1 GYEEM
6 REQLEDP
13 NLPVTKD
20 SVLILRGCGAVGVP
34 GMPEWGMIPIPKK
47 LAQQGVKDMIRITDS
62 RMSGT
67 SFGVCLLH
75 VSPEAAVGGPL
86 ALIKN
91 GDIIELD
98 VANKSVNVKISGAEF
113 DERRKNWKGFTSEH
127 LRGWPLLYQQHVLQP
142 DLGCD
147 LDFLRAPTAAHR
159 RFVPPVVG
167 RS

>member
-1 GYEEM
+1 
-6 REQLEDP
+6 
-13 NLPVTKD
+13 
-20 SVLILRGCGAVGVP
+20 
-34 GMPEWGMIPIPKK
+34 MPEWGMIPIPKK
-47 LAQQGVKDMIRITDS
+47 LVEQGVKDMIRITDS

-86 ALIKN
+86 ALIQN
-91 GDIIELD
+91 GDIIDID
-98 VANKSVNVKISGAEF
+98 VHQLSVNVRLSD
-113 DERRKNWKGFTSEH
+113 DELAQRRLHLKTFASEH

-142 DLGCD
+142 DEGCD
-147 LDFLRAPTAAHR
+147 LDFLRAPTPAHR

>member
-1 GYEEM
+1 M
-6 REQLEDP
+6 REKLEDP
-13 NLPVTKD
+13 DLPVTQD
-20 SVLILRGCGAVGVP
+20 TVLILRGCGAVGVP
-34 GMPEWGMIPIPKK
+34 GMPEWGMIPIPRK
-47 LAQQGVKDMIRITDS
+47 LAMHGVRDMIRITDA

-86 ALIKN
+86 ALIQN
-91 GDIIELD
+91 GDIID
-98 VANKSVNVKISGAEF
+98 VNVHELTVNVRLSESELE
-113 DERRKNWKGFTSEH
+113 ERSSRWKGFHSEH
-127 LRGWPLLYQQHVLQP
+127 LRGWPLLYQQHVTQP

-147 LDFLRAPTAAHR
+147 LDFLRAPTPEHR